1 MKKNYFWSPHIDPQV
16 ATVKSV
22 FNSLN
27 SLTKFHNNFECVL
40 LNVFGEWDKF
50 NFNSVRKINLI
61 EDRILLK
68 KKFKG
73 F

>member
-27 SLTKFHNNFECVL
+27 SLSKFEKNPLSLYERIELISTNRTK
-40 LNVFGEWDKF
+40 VFSK
-50 NFNSVRKINLI
+50 
-61 EDRILLK
+61 
-68 KKFKG
+68 
-73 F
+73 